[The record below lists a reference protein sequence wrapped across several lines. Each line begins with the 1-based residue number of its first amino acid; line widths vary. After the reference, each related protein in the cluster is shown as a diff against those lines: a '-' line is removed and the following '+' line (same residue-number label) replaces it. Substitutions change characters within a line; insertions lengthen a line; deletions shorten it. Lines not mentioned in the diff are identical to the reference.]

1 MLKGDSKE
9 ALRLEHEQHLSEYK
23 ILLTTTLTIMFGL
36 AVGIASGNIPTVID
50 KALAIYIILII
61 GLAAFKIMQ
70 KYYTNILEKLR
81 YRIRAGE

>member
-1 MLKGDSKE
+1 MPKGDAKE
-9 ALRLEHEQHLSEYK
+9 ALKMEHEQYLSEYK

-36 AVGIASGNIPTVID
+36 AIGVASGNIPTVID
-50 KALAIYIILII
+50 KALAIYVILII

-70 KYYTNILEKLR
+70 KYYSNILEKLR

>member
-1 MLKGDSKE
+1 M
-9 ALRLEHEQHLSEYK
+9 EHEQYLSEYK

-36 AVGIASGNIPTVID
+36 AVGVASENIPTVVD
-50 KALAIYIILII
+50 KALAIYVILII

-81 YRIRAGE
+81 YRIRVGE